1 LNERE
6 MNQQG
11 DDTAAPGGPAFPE
24 PSRDELEI
32 FVNAIF
38 RYAGSEGVVSLRSF
52 IEGDAKRPFRISPIS
67 LAGGLPFLI
76 DAAEDDA
83 RRAAMDPKPVVF
95 CPPLAVFSSGR
106 GQAREQDVT
115 RGLTLSV
122 ELDQDPQHARKRLEE
137 LLGPATV
144 VARSGGIWIDP
155 ATGAQH
161 NKLHI
166 HWRLTRAAQ
175 GNDIAKLKRAREIA
189 NHIVGGDPTIG
200 PVSHPIR
207 WPGSWH
213 RKATPRLCA
222 IEAVDPD
229 RELELETALAILLP
243 LARPA
248 GANGQAGADTGVV
261 GGAGGSDWDELV
273 SNIVNGRNLHA
284 SIATLAM
291 KILRAGMNDGAAVNL
306 LRGLLET
313 SSAPRDNRWM
323 DRNADIPRAV
333 STARQKLDEQAST
346 PANGDIHWHGQAD
359 PITERSWLVQDL
371 VPEMGKGLV
380 SGQWATFKTFTLIE
394 LAYCVMTGT
403 PFLGFEIV
411 RHGGVLFIALEGQS
425 EIALRLQGIINHKG
439 GGKPQNAPF
448 AWIET
453 CPPLLAANAVEELG
467 KITDQIAGELKTRFG
482 LPLAMVVIDTMVLA
496 AGYTKDG
503 ADNDTVTTNAVL
515 STMAKL
521 AARASCFV
529 FGADHFGKQVE
540 TGTRGS
546 SVKEGNADV
555 VLALLADRA
564 VNGEISNCRLAL
576 RKRRSGPNG
585 QEFPFKPQVID
596 MGRDA
601 RDKAVTTLVL
611 DWGASVEPS
620 KSRKDDWGKGGGKLL
635 RQIIMGLMADCGIDL
650 KPFAD
655 GPTVK
660 ALKLELVRAEFFKRR
675 YADGDTVRAKQQAK
689 RMAFQRAVEAAVDRG
704 VIATR
709 EVGGVEYVWLTSAHT
724 ETHAH
729 AEG

>member
-1 LNERE
+1 

-11 DDTAAPGGPAFPE
+11 DNTGALGGPAFPE
-24 PSRDELEI
+24 PNRDQLEV

-38 RYAGSEGVVSLRSF
+38 RYAGSDGVVSLRSF
-52 IEGDAKRPFRISPIS
+52 VEGDAKRPFRISPIS

-122 ELDQDPQHARKRLEE
+122 ELDQDPQQARKRLEE

-144 VARSGGIWIDP
+144 VARSGGVWTDP
-155 ATGAQH
+155 QTGAQH
-161 NKLHI
+161 DKLHA
-166 HWRLTRAAQ
+166 HWRLARPAQ
-175 GNDIAKLKRAREIA
+175 GNDIARLKRAREIA
-189 NHIVGGDPTIG
+189 NNIVGGDPTIG

-213 RKATPRLCA
+213 RKAIPRLCA
-222 IEAVDPD
+222 IEALDSD
-229 RELELETALAILLP
+229 RELELEIALAILLP

-248 GANGQAGADTGVV
+248 GAANGQAGADS
-261 GGAGGSDWDELV
+261 GGEGGTDWDELV
-273 SNIVNGRNLHA
+273 GNIVNGRNLHA
-284 SIATLAM
+284 SIAALAM
-291 KILRAGMNDGAAVNL
+291 KILRAGTNDGAAVNF
-306 LRGLLET
+306 LRGLLEA
-313 SSAPRDNRWM
+313 SSAPKDGRWGARH
-323 DRNADIPRAV
+323 DDVPRAV
-333 STARQKLDEQAST
+333 STARQKLDAQAST
-346 PANGDIHWHGQAD
+346 SVNGDIHWHGQAD

-371 VPEMGKGLV
+371 VPEIGKGLV

-411 RHGGVLFIALEGQS
+411 RRGGVLFVALEGQS

-439 GGKPQNAPF
+439 GGKPQYAPF

-453 CPPLLAANAVEELG
+453 CPPLLAANAVDELG
-467 KITDQIAGELKTRFG
+467 KITDQVAGELKTRFG

-515 STMAKL
+515 GTMARL

-564 VNGEISNCRLAL
+564 VNGAISNCRLAL

-601 RDKAVTTLVL
+601 RGKAVTTLVL
-611 DWGASVEPS
+611 DWGASVEAP

-635 RQIIMGLMADCGIDL
+635 RQIVMSLLAECGIEL

-655 GPTVK
+655 GPMVK

-675 YADGDTVRAKQQAK
+675 YADGDTERAKQQAK

-709 EVGGVEYVWLTSAHT
+709 EVGGVEYVWLISAHA
-724 ETHAH
+724 EMHAH
-729 AEG
+729 AEE